1 MKLNSILLIAVLSNL
16 VLCGNI
22 FSQSTFFLGQNE
34 SSPELIYQNNNLHG
48 YGINKL
54 SNFGGDSTLFQRA
67 CESSLIDLNSN
78 LFISVF
84 IEEFKSNDQS
94 LYNFPEFSIRDTVLS
109 LKEGGNIVQ
118 VDSFVVD
125 RNVHCITGINNGAET
140 ITAPMPPL
148 EDLMTSPQRVGDT
161 WFAIGKARKTN
172 FNPSIAWMKAK
183 NDAVQELTKVL
194 KTSVQSI
201 TQQYETDERVQMEEF
216 TYFKSNILYRDVY
229 NIRRYTTNISFIT
242 VIAVKHDDVM
252 RY

>member
-1 MKLNSILLIAVLSNL
+1 MKLHSILLIVVLSNL
-16 VLCGNI
+16 VLCGNV

-34 SSPELIYQNNNLHG
+34 SFPELVYQNNDLHG
-48 YGINKL
+48 YGVNKL
-54 SNFGGDSTLFQRA
+54 SNFGGDSTLFKQA

-84 IEEFKSNDQS
+84 IEEFKTENES

-109 LKEGGNIVQ
+109 FDEGGDIVQ

-125 RNVHCITGINNGAET
+125 NQVHCITGINNSVGA
-140 ITAPMPPL
+140 ITTPMPTL
-148 EDLMTSPQRVGDT
+148 EKLMTSPQRVGNT
-161 WFAIGKARKTN
+161 WFAIGKSRKTN
-172 FNPSIAWMKAK
+172 FNPSVAWMKAK

-201 TQQYETDERVQMEEF
+201 TRQYETDERVEMDEF
-216 TYFKSNILYRDVY
+216 TYFKSNILYRDVH
-229 NIRRYTTNISFIT
+229 NIRRYTTNLSFVT
-242 VIAVKHDDVM
+242 VIAVKHEDVM